1 MIDNREIFS
10 RIKVAKLDIDSDK
23 PGYRIAWNFIR
34 GKITGSKFASI
45 IFQDQEVLDRVGIG
59 GFYTNRSFV
68 NILYLSKDYLKNGKI
83 WFKDD
88 ESAAVFLHEC
98 SHYIHLVSNQGRYS
112 QKDDEVVTNLP
123 PANPNKVDPKTRYYA
138 EREAWFLSLNMN
150 KVFRLNLID
159 EINRINTR
167 NMLIVEKSN
176 GQRKITMDEVEKIER
191 TMTIDQFHWKD

>member
-10 RIKVAKLDIDSDK
+10 RIKVAKLDIDSDN
-23 PGYRIAWNFIR
+23 PSYRIAWNFIR

-45 IFQDQEVLDRVGIG
+45 VFQDQEVLDKAGIG

-112 QKDDEVVTNLP
+112 QKDDEIVTSLP
-123 PANPNKVDPKTRYYA
+123 PANPTKVNPKSRYYA

-150 KVFRLNLID
+150 KVFRLNLLD
-159 EINRINTR
+159 EINRINAH
-167 NMLIVEKSN
+167 NMLLVEKSN
-176 GQRKITMDEVEKIER
+176 GQRKITMDEVENLE
-191 TMTIDQFHWKD
+191 TSMTIDQFHWKA

>member
-1 MIDNREIFS
+1 MIDNRTIFT
-10 RIKVAKLDIDSDK
+10 RIQVAKLEMETDNN
-23 PGYRIAWNFIR
+23 GLQIAWNFIR
-34 GKITGSKFASI
+34 GKITASKLASI
-45 IFQDQEVLDRVGIG
+45 IFQDQQVLDKSGIG
-59 GFYTNRSFV
+59 GFFTNQSFV

-83 WFKDD
+83 WFRDD

-112 QKDDEVVTNLP
+112 QKDDEVVATLP
-123 PANPNKVDPKTRYYA
+123 PASPTKVNPKSRYYA

-167 NMLIVEKSN
+167 NMLCVERMN
-176 GQRKITMDEVEKIER
+176 GLRKITMEDVENLER
-191 TMTIDQFHWKD
+191 SMTIDQFHWKE